1 MNRNRTLLLVVVC
14 LAQFMVVLDVSIVN
28 IALPSIRTDLGFSTT
43 GLQWVINTYTLAF
56 AGFLML
62 GGRAADLLGRRRMF
76 LVGTG
81 LFTLASLV
89 CAASSSQGVL
99 LGARAFQGLGG
110 AVISPATLAI
120 VMTSFPEGRERTRAL
135 GVWAAMAGLG
145 ASTGAVLG
153 GLLTQSVSWE
163 SIFLINVP
171 IGIGVLAVGRGVIAE
186 GRRAGERHFDVAGA
200 TLVTAGLVALVYGI
214 VRSDGLG
221 WGAPGVLAPIG
232 AGLALLALFAF
243 VEQRV
248 ARAPLVPLSI
258 FRRGQL
264 TAANVVV
271 LLLYAGLFST
281 FFFVTLYLQQV
292 EHYSALQAGV
302 AFLPTTLGI
311 AVASTLADR
320 VITVL
325 GPRMTLTAGM
335 LSTAASMV
343 WYSTLSPGDAY
354 LALMLPA
361 SILMAAGVGLS
372 LVSATVVAV
381 QGVPREQSGLASGLL
396 NSSRFIGGA
405 LGLAALSTIAES
417 HTHAALAAGT
427 APARALTDGYGAA
440 FVVAAIACVV
450 AAALAAAFIRAPR
463 PAVRQDAALVTEA
476 S

>member
-28 IALPSIRTDLGFSTT
+28 VALPSIRTDLGLSTT
-43 GLQWVINTYTLAF
+43 GLQCVVNTYTLTF

-81 LFTLASLV
+81 LFTFASLV
-89 CAASSSQGVL
+89 CAASSSAGVL
-99 LGARAFQGLGG
+99 LGARALQGLGG

-171 IGIGVLAVGRGVIAE
+171 IGIGVLAVGRRVIAE
-186 GRRAGERHFDVAGA
+186 GRREGERHFDVAGA
-200 TLVTAGLVALVYGI
+200 TLVTLGLVALVYGI
-214 VRSDGLG
+214 VRSDTLG

-232 AGLALLALFAF
+232 AGLALLALFAV

-264 TAANVVV
+264 TAANLIV
-271 LLLYAGLFST
+271 LLLYAAMFST
-281 FFFVTLYLQQV
+281 FFFITLYLQQV
-292 EHYSALQAGV
+292 EHYSALHAGV
-302 AFLPTTLGI
+302 AFLPTTLGV
-311 AVASTLADR
+311 AVASSLADR
-320 VITVL
+320 VIAVL
-325 GPRMTLTAGM
+325 GPRLTLTTGM
-335 LSTAASMV
+335 LSMAAAMS
-343 WYSTLSPGDAY
+343 WYSTLSPGDSY
-354 LALMLPA
+354 LTLILPA
-361 SILMAAGVGLS
+361 SVLMAVGIGLS

-405 LGLAALSTIAES
+405 LGLAALTTIAES
-417 HTHAALAAGT
+417 HTHTSLAAGA
-427 APARALTDGYGAA
+427 APAHALTDGYSAA
-440 FVVAAIACVV
+440 FVGAAIVCI
-450 AAALAAAFIRAPR
+450 AAAAMAAAFIRAPR
-463 PAVRQDAALVTEA
+463 AAVRQDAALVTEA

>member
-28 IALPSIRTDLGFSTT
+28 VALPSIRTDLGLSTT
-43 GLQWVINTYTLAF
+43 SLQWVVNTYTLTF

-76 LVGTG
+76 LVGTS

-89 CAASSSQGVL
+89 CAASSSEGLL

-145 ASTGAVLG
+145 ASAGAVLG
-153 GLLTQSVSWE
+153 GLLTESVSWE

-171 IGIGVLAVGRGVIAE
+171 IGIGVLAVGRVVIAE
-186 GRRAGERHFDVAGA
+186 GRREGERHFDIAGA
-200 TLVTAGLVALVYGI
+200 TLVTLGLVALVYGI
-214 VRSDGLG
+214 VRSDALG

-248 ARAPLVPLSI
+248 ARSPLVPLSI

-264 TAANVVV
+264 TAANAVV
-271 LLLYAGLFST
+271 LLLYAAMFST

-292 EHYSALQAGV
+292 EHYSALHAGV

-311 AVASTLADR
+311 AVASSLADR
-320 VITVL
+320 VIALV
-325 GPRMTLTAGM
+325 GPRLTLTTGM
-335 LSTAASMV
+335 LSVAAAMA
-343 WYSTLSPGDAY
+343 WYSTLSPGASY
-354 LALMLPA
+354 LALILPA
-361 SILMAAGVGLS
+361 SLLMAVGVGLS
-372 LVSATVVAV
+372 LVSATTVAV

-405 LGLAALSTIAES
+405 LGLAALTTIAES
-417 HTHAALAAGT
+417 HARTSLAAGA
-427 APARALTDGYGAA
+427 APMHALTDGYGAA
-440 FVVAAIACVV
+440 FVGAAIVCI
-450 AAALAAAFIRAPR
+450 AAAAMAAAFIRAPR

>member
-1 MNRNRTLLLVVVC
+1 MTRNRTLLLVVVC

-28 IALPSIRTDLGFSTT
+28 VALPSIRTDLGLSTA
-43 GLQWVINTYTLAF
+43 GLQWVVNTYTLTF

-89 CAASSSQGVL
+89 CAASSSAGVL
-99 LGARAFQGLGG
+99 LGARAFQGIGG

-145 ASTGAVLG
+145 ASAGAVLG
-153 GLLTQSVSWE
+153 GLLTESVSWE

-186 GRRAGERHFDVAGA
+186 GRREGERHFDIAGA
-200 TLVTAGLVALVYGI
+200 TLVTAGLVGLVFGI
-214 VRSDGLG
+214 VRSDALG

-232 AGLALLALFAF
+232 AGLVLLALFAL
-243 VEQRV
+243 VEQYV

-264 TAANVVV
+264 TAANLVVV
-271 LLLYAGLFST
+271 LLYAALFST

-292 EHYSALQAGV
+292 LHYSAFRAGV
-302 AFLPTTLGI
+302 AFLPTTLGV
-311 AVASTLADR
+311 AVSSSLAER
-320 VITVL
+320 VIAVL
-325 GPRMTLTAGM
+325 GPRLTLTAGM
-335 LSTAASMV
+335 LSAAAAMA

-354 LALMLPA
+354 LAPVLPA
-361 SILMAAGVGLS
+361 SVLMAVGIGLS

-396 NSSRFIGGA
+396 NSSRLVGGA
-405 LGLAALSTIAES
+405 LGLATLSTIAES
-417 HTHAALAAGT
+417 HTHAALATGT
-427 APARALTDGYGAA
+427 APAQALTDGYGAA
-440 FVVAAIACVV
+440 FVVAGIVCVA
-450 AAALAAAFIRAPR
+450 AAALAAAFIRPPR